1 MCPLDEL
8 WEIIDQIVL
17 HLLCLLPRLS
27 SQSSRVRKQN
37 NQNNA
42 HKHTVSQSPL
52 LLNKC
57 LVSVGWN
64 ISLDLDLPVLFDL

>member
-27 SQSSRVRKQN
+27 SLSSRVDKQN

-42 HKHTVSQSPL
+42 HKLTVRQPSPL
-52 LLNKC
+52 AFEQMLSIRQLEYR
-57 LVSVGWN
+57 S
-64 ISLDLDLPVLFDL
+64 